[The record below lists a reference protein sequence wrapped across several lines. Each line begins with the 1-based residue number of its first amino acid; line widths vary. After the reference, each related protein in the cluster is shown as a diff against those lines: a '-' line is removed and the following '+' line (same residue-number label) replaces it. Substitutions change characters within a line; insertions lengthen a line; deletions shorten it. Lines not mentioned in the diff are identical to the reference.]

1 MRIVPQCFRPR
12 ALLRLEIHRH
22 AIDAVAQMGRRRP
35 VLENMA
41 EMAAAT
47 AAMHLGAN
55 HAVARIRR
63 GLHCSGLRIVEG
75 RPTSAALELGFGD
88 EQLLLAAGAIEGAGA
103 LFVIECAAP
112 RPFGALLAHDVVLLR
127 SEDFAPFRFGMGD
140 RIFLGVQDG
149 AHEVVLALDTHKRN
163 RCTVMRNP
171 IQTGHSDVE
180 LEAVA
185 GKLGV
190 MFVGATL
197 PTPLYP
203 LYRETFG
210 FSAVT
215 LTLIY
220 ATYVLGNLAALLFFG
235 TLSDQI
241 GRRATSLPAI
251 AVGIASTVVFA
262 AAQGTPWLFAARGLS
277 GFSTGL
283 ASGAA
288 TAWIAELYATG
299 RSGGAARI
307 ASAANILGCAPG
319 PLINGLFAQFALVP
333 RETIAAPRPFA
344 EVNLRPRIGV
354 PHGIRLQ
361 FVSPAV
367 TGFATFSLIGFYS
380 ALIPSLL
387 GESLHLHSP
396 LLAGAIVCELFLVAA
411 VVILTSGRFASQTAT
426 LGALL
431 LLPPSVW
438 ILVGAELAHS
448 LTILVFAA
456 ALGGLAGGLGYR
468 GSLEVINRIAPA
480 DRRSEVVSSYMIA
493 LFRYR

>member
-1 MRIVPQCFRPR
+1 
-12 ALLRLEIHRH
+12 
-22 AIDAVAQMGRRRP
+22 
-35 VLENMA
+35 
-41 EMAAAT
+41 
-47 AAMHLGAN
+47 
-55 HAVARIRR
+55 
-63 GLHCSGLRIVEG
+63 
-75 RPTSAALELGFGD
+75 
-88 EQLLLAAGAIEGAGA
+88 
-103 LFVIECAAP
+103 
-112 RPFGALLAHDVVLLR
+112 
-127 SEDFAPFRFGMGD
+127 
-140 RIFLGVQDG
+140 
-149 AHEVVLALDTHKRN
+149 
-163 RCTVMRNP
+163 MRNP

-251 AVGIASTVVFA
+251 AVGIASTAVFA

-307 ASAANILGCAPG
+307 ASAANILGCAAG
-319 PLINGLFAQFALVP
+319 PLIGGLFAQFALVP

-493 LFRYR
+493 LFASNSVPVIGVGFLSVAATSLTAHVIFAAVLTVLAAIALWTGLKFAPKDR

>member
-1 MRIVPQCFRPR
+1 
-12 ALLRLEIHRH
+12 
-22 AIDAVAQMGRRRP
+22 
-35 VLENMA
+35 
-41 EMAAAT
+41 
-47 AAMHLGAN
+47 
-55 HAVARIRR
+55 
-63 GLHCSGLRIVEG
+63 
-75 RPTSAALELGFGD
+75 
-88 EQLLLAAGAIEGAGA
+88 
-103 LFVIECAAP
+103 
-112 RPFGALLAHDVVLLR
+112 
-127 SEDFAPFRFGMGD
+127 
-140 RIFLGVQDG
+140 
-149 AHEVVLALDTHKRN
+149 
-163 RCTVMRNP
+163 MRNP

-251 AVGIASTVVFA
+251 AVGIASTAVFA

-307 ASAANILGCAPG
+307 ASAANILGCAAG
-319 PLINGLFAQFALVP
+319 PLIGGLFAQFALVP

-493 LFRYR
+493 LFAGNSVPVIGVGFLSVAATSLTAHVIFAAVLTVLAAIALWTGLKFAPKDR